1 MRGRKRCYENRA
13 HEGRP
18 RVDEVDG
25 AELCREVGCP
35 EEMSTLSSVNQ
46 GRPKAGD
53 TIQLS
58 TRVDQ
63 RRAIQ
68 YNRKSTKEGTLQ
80 ARSLPGLLLLLQ
92 SFCHRNYFKQLERIS
107 NPVQLF
113 CHRNYFK
120 QIERIS
126 KPEVLDGASK
136 DAQCPSFTLLLLFL
150 NL

>member
-1 MRGRKRCYENRA
+1 MKVDRGLMKLM
-13 HEGRP
+13 GRSY
-18 RVDEVDG
+18 
-25 AELCREVGCP
+25 AERWVAQKKCQRFL
-35 EEMSTLSSVNQ
+35 
-46 GRPKAGD
+46 
-53 TIQLS
+53 LS

-68 YNRKSTKEGTLQ
+68 YNRKSTKEVTLQ
-80 ARSLPGLLLLLQ
+80 VRSLPGLLLLLQ

-120 QIERIS
+120 QLKRIS
-126 KPEVLDGASK
+126 KPEVLDGGSK
-136 DAQCPSFTLLLLFL
+136 DAQSPSFTLLLLLL

>member
-1 MRGRKRCYENRA
+1 MKVDRGLMKLM
-13 HEGRP
+13 GRSY
-18 RVDEVDG
+18 
-25 AELCREVGCP
+25 AERWVAQKKCQRFL
-35 EEMSTLSSVNQ
+35 
-46 GRPKAGD
+46 
-53 TIQLS
+53 LS

-107 NPVQLF
+107 
-113 CHRNYFK
+113 
-120 QIERIS
+120 

-136 DAQCPSFTLLLLFL
+136 DAQSPSFTLLLLLL